1 MGTHESGF
9 LIFCKKIEKDGTF
22 CMIEASIYIGIRNF
36 INKYEKSDRYEE
48 DIPIC
53 CGLRYGCGH

>member
-22 CMIEASIYIGIRNF
+22 CMIEASIHIGIRNF
-36 INKYEKSDRYEE
+36 INKY
-48 DIPIC
+48 DIKPDSELQTGFC
-53 CGLRYGCGH
+53 